1 MPLTSRPTCRPLCG
15 RRRDGSAR
23 RKLPAWLLHRLHAD
37 GFAAE
42 HIITLGWRGAS
53 DTRIRERLQ
62 DDQVLFLTQDDDFL
76 FGPTV
81 SAIVLVS
88 RVKQSR
94 RLSERI
100 EVWRSAV
107 QDLTSASR
115 PERLFELMDDGTLVL
130 WRDAGDLFGS

>member
-1 MPLTSRPTCRPLCG
+1 MKVLLDENFPLG
-15 RRRDGSAR
+15 
-23 RKLPAWLLHRLHAD
+23 LLRRLHAD

-42 HIITLGWRGAS
+42 HIITLGWRGAP
-53 DTRIRERLQ
+53 DTRIRERLR

-81 SAIVLVS
+81 AAIIVVS

-94 RLSERI
+94 RLSHRI

-107 QDLTSASR
+107 RELVDTPR
-115 PERLFELMDDGTLVL
+115 TERLFELMDDGALAP
-130 WRDAGDLFGS
+130 WRDAR

>member
-42 HIITLGWRGAS
+42 HIITFGWRGAS

-62 DDQVLFLTQDDDFL
+62 DDQVLFLTQDDDFP

-107 QDLTSASR
+107 RLTSISR

>member
-1 MPLTSRPTCRPLCG
+1 MPRTSQPTCRRLCG
-15 RRRDGSAR
+15 RRRD
-23 RKLPAWLLHRLHAD
+23 
-37 GFAAE
+37 AE

-62 DDQVLFLTQDDDFL
+62 DDQVLFLTQDEDFL

-81 SAIVLVS
+81 PAIILVS

-107 QDLTSASR
+107 RDLTSTSH
-115 PERLFELMDDGTLVL
+115 PERLFELMDDGTLVP
-130 WRDAGDLFGS
+130 WRDADDLSGSQQRR